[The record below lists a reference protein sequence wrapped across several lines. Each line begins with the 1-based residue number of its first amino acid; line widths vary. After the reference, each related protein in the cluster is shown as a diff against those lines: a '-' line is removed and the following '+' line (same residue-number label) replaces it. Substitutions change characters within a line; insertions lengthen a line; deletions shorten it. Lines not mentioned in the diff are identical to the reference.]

1 MDVVWATGPPN
12 PNPSKEEKEEEEEEE
27 EEKTCAVPC
36 ANGDGGCQE
45 QGFRNSGVGKSETTW
60 SVWLAAAAVM
70 GGGTVV
76 HTECAAGHILR
87 VVDAA
92 AVDCPVVPGGG
103 TQPKHRGG

>member
-1 MDVVWATGPPN
+1 MGVVWATGPPN
-12 PNPSKEEKEEEEEEE
+12 PNPSKEEKEEEEEEEE

-70 GGGTVV
+70 VVVVGGGGYCSS
-76 HTECAAGHILR
+76 H
-87 VVDAA
+87 
-92 AVDCPVVPGGG
+92 
-103 TQPKHRGG
+103 